1 MSPYCLD
8 YEKVYHLPV
17 KIEHKAYWI
26 IKSIKIDFN
35 LADRRRT
42 LELSELA

>member
-1 MSPYCLD
+1 MSPYCLV
-8 YEKVYHLPV
+8 YERVYHLPV

-26 IKSIKIDFN
+26 IKSINIDFN
-35 LADRRRT
+35 IEERRRL